1 MFLNMCKPFLQ
12 YSGVSETYF
21 LKIVLLTSIFSPPIL
36 CFSQEDFP
44 NFQPKSVTPLE
55 MFPWHI
61 RFRDLFIYVCTEC
74 LAEFNLIMEWKMLIL
89 HCEASENVLWGL
101 SCEGHY
107 MKSGDNYY
115 TYFAIYERQIQLSII
130 YLKDVKEKKKRNTL
144 FTFISIKQYSESTIT
159 WGRLVSGDRRWEW
172 EQGRAAYP

>member
-21 LKIVLLTSIFSPPIL
+21 LKIVLLTLIFSPPIL

-89 HCEASENVLWGL
+89 HCEASENVVGPLLWRPL
-101 SCEGHY
+101 HE
-107 MKSGDNYY
+107 KW
-115 TYFAIYERQIQLSII
+115 RQIL
-130 YLKDVKEKKKRNTL
+130 YLFCHLWKTDTAFYYLPQRCQGEKKKKHSFHIYLNQAVLRKHYYL
-144 FTFISIKQYSESTIT
+144 RKASE
-159 WGRLVSGDRRWEW
+159 WR
-172 EQGRAAYP
+172 